1 MNGYNR
7 LKGKPLESTP
17 VAFVLTMS
25 GAEDP
30 VFLHSVSEQIAI

>member
-1 MNGYNR
+1 MTRNNG
-7 LKGKPLESTP
+7 LKGKPRESTP